1 MNIRKLFKITKKDKA
16 KYQLMIDKI
25 DLKQKTTIIEVLGL
39 KIQKILDDGN
49 LNVLEI
55 KLIEDMARLVQ
66 ILEFNPNLPKKA
78 IKMVL
83 FAMSYFIDENDEIP
97 DIIPDYGY
105 LDDITVVSWVI
116 EEIKQVIPKTTRA

>member
-1 MNIRKLFKITKKDKA
+1 MNILKLFKITKKDKA